1 MKAACWAVLRVVAD
15 QAAEL
20 ESSAARAA
28 SLGATKEALERQLDA
43 TEQASRALALE
54 HEHAIAC
61 EREGTSSA
69 EERVGE
75 ANEALRESQ
84 AVAREASDARAR
96 AETRLHEFEQTNADL
111 ARQLDDAASEAASL
125 STKLE
130 ASVVA
135 QAAAVAEADRL
146 RSEIEDH
153 QQEVVASN
161 ESLCVEREAS
171 STLHDQLSIAVQLRD
186 ETQQGAMALEA
197 RCKRLEESV
206 RVGEDTVSQ
215 TMSRVLKLESE
226 RDSRTQ
232 VILDM
237 ETQLSKVTRKALS
250 YEARSRRLEADI
262 TSRER
267 QLQNADAIS
276 KLNIALSEDRT
287 KLEDALASERDH
299 RATAEQLLSRRRT

>member
-1 MKAACWAVLRVVAD
+1 MP
-15 QAAEL
+15 
-20 ESSAARAA
+20 
-28 SLGATKEALERQLDA
+28 ALVQRQGSTNLNR
-43 TEQASRALALE
+43 Q
-54 HEHAIAC
+54 
-61 EREGTSSA
+61 TSTS
-69 EERVGE
+69 
-75 ANEALRESQ
+75 
-84 AVAREASDARAR
+84 
-96 AETRLHEFEQTNADL
+96 

-237 ETQLSKVTRKALS
+237 EAQLSKVTRKALS
-250 YEARSRRLEADI
+250 YEARSRDW
-262 TSRER
+262 
-267 QLQNADAIS
+267 
-276 KLNIALSEDRT
+276 
-287 KLEDALASERDH
+287 
-299 RATAEQLLSRRRT
+299 RRTLQAENDNFRTLKPFQN